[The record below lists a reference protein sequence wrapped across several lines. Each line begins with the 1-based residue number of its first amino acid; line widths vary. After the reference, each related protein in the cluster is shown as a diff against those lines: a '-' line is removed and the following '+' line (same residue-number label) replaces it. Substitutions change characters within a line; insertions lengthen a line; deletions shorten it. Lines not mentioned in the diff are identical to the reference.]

1 MMYVIVAKRTLYWY
15 EKLED
20 HCCNTILDL
29 CNVANDLCHV
39 LIFWTVAFSSMT
51 ILIFAPLCLC
61 SMLVSNT
68 WKSLNLLC
76 CYFKY
81 VFMVFRFSR
90 FVNFISTF
98 WNFKPCKNAS
108 IFDQLFA
115 YSSFIRHFLNIYT
128 VTATHLNCMYA

>member
-1 MMYVIVAKRTLYWY
+1 MLLLQKELYWY
-15 EKLED
+15 EKHED
-20 HCCNTILDL
+20 HCCNIILDL

-39 LIFWTVAFSSMT
+39 VLIFWTIAFSSIT
-51 ILIFAPLCLC
+51 ILISAIACLC

-76 CYFKY
+76 CYFKH
-81 VFMVFRFSR
+81 VFMVFRFIR

-108 IFDQLFA
+108 IFISCLP
-115 YSSFIRHFLNIYT
+115 YISFIRHYLNIYT